1 MSSGSRAAI
10 LEAAQRASQRTL
22 DAAAIA
28 AEAAALVAEP
38 WRYRPA
44 AGEGGVIERFLA
56 KVTSPKLAGTQDR
69 IDEIVDL
76 PRAVSRY
83 LESHGLPASITL
95 EPEPSLRALD
105 WGEIEVH
112 STIAPNEAVCVAI
125 ARYGIAENGTLVFHS
140 GPSSPGLFS
149 FLPLHHVVALRCE
162 AIVSYM
168 EDYHAAFSQT
178 GEGLPRMI
186 NFITGTSGT
195 TDIEATFARGAH
207 GPRFLHVILIGEV
220 ASTMKP

>member
-1 MSSGSRAAI
+1 VSDARATI
-10 LEAAQRASQRTL
+10 LGAVQQASERKV

-44 AGEGGVIERFLA
+44 AGALGVVEHFLD
-56 KVTSPKLAGTQDR
+56 KVASPRLAGTHDR
-69 IDEIVDL
+69 VDDIVDL

-83 LESHGLPASITL
+83 LENQGLPPSVTL
-95 EPEPSLRALD
+95 EPEPSLCALD
-105 WGEIEVH
+105 WAGIEVH
-112 STIAPNEAVCVAI
+112 PTIATNEAVSVGI
-125 ARYGIAENGTLVFHS
+125 ARWGIAETGTLVFHS
-140 GPSSPGLFS
+140 GPHSPGLFS
-149 FLPLHHVVALRCE
+149 FLALHYVVALRCE

-168 EDYHAAFSQT
+168 EDYAAAFALT

-195 TDIEATFARGAH
+195 TDIEATFVRGAH
-207 GPRFLHVILIGEV
+207 GPRYLHVILIGR
-220 ASTMKP
+220 